1 MGKLANRAQ
10 KRTRA
15 RKPTRATT
23 AGNGA
28 STLKSRGR
36 RKTTLREMNGWITEH
51 HDQIVAAAQEN
62 CRRLT
67 GKPTL

>member
-1 MGKLANRAQ
+1 MGKLANRAD
-10 KRTRA
+10 KRTTA
-15 RKPTRATT
+15 RKPTRAAS

-28 STLKSRGR
+28 STAKSRAR
-36 RKTTLREMNGWITEH
+36 RKPTLREMNRWITEH

-62 CRRLT
+62 CRHLT